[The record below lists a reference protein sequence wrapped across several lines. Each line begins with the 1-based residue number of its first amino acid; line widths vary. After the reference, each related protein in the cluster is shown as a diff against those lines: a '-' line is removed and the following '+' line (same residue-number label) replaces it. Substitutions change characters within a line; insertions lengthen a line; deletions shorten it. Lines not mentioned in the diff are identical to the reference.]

1 MAKNYESLRVGFNV
15 IKIIEWMDFVELD
28 NIAEVK

>member
-1 MAKNYESLRVGFNV
+1 MVKNYESLRLGFNV
-15 IKIIEWMDFVELD
+15 IKIIGWMDFVELD